1 MNIKNIK
8 SIIPHYVLRTDVSA
22 CECDLEAN
30 CDCMDDLVLY
40 KDNMSGYGMARWVES
55 DETCPADIDDY
66 GRAYWCE
73 FLGLPGFW
81 ACGEDDAAQRLNT
94 ILSNM
99 GFPAN
104 VNYCFNYKAEKFMKE
119 NNL

>member
-1 MNIKNIK
+1 MNIKRL
-8 SIIPHYVLRTDVSA
+8 IPHYVLRSDSID
-22 CECDLEAN
+22 CECDIDEC
-30 CDCMDDLVLY
+30 CDCMPDLVLT
-40 KDNMSGYGMARWVES
+40 KDGSMGYGVGCWVMA
-55 DETCPADIDDY
+55 DETCPASINDY

-81 ACGEDDAAQRLNT
+81 ACGEDDAAQS
-94 ILSNM
+94 LSLMLDRM

-104 VNYCFNYKAEKFMKE
+104 VNFAFNSTAERFKKE